1 MSHLPAGDSKW
12 ICSVVTNQSLKR
24 KSANFGNI
32 VWIKLKFDLCVQFK
46 SLLVTAIFDTNQ
58 TKNWP
63 TSQTNQLAKKLLNK
77 KLKEGFKLVNY

>member
-12 ICSVVTNQSLKR
+12 ICYVVTNQSLKR

-32 VWIKLKFDLCVQFK
+32 VWIKLKLDLCIQFK

-63 TSQTNQLAKKLLNK
+63 TSQTNQLAKKLLRK
-77 KLKEGFKLVNY
+77 KLGKYFKLVHY